1 MRHGIRILAWK
12 QLNKSCTVKA
22 RIKKNPDLMWK
33 FCTYLVSFMYTNT
46 SVFDFQD
53 RKINVQF

>member
-1 MRHGIRILAWK
+1 
-12 QLNKSCTVKA
+12 
-22 RIKKNPDLMWK
+22 MWK

-53 RKINVQF
+53 RKINEQF